1 MCSDLRFAGGAR
13 VSDPRATALSPEA
26 EPGRKGLW
34 LGILAYRLV
43 SFAWMSIQALA
54 WQDNFRNG
62 WLAWA
67 AVGLTGV
74 WVLVLAATRWWERP
88 AARLIDLASAAAL
101 IVLSGLV
108 VAERQVVGSDM
119 PFFATGYPVSA
130 AMTIGAASGVGPGL
144 LAGLVLSVAL
154 ALSRVANGTPLTGL
168 HPGEWLSLG
177 NGAFYYIAAG
187 GAVGV
192 VSRVLERS
200 AAELRRAN
208 EEAVRQRE
216 RVARL
221 AEHEA
226 MGREIH
232 DSVLQAIAL
241 VNKRGKE
248 LAAQQMV
255 EGREVGEL
263 AEMAAEQATALRA
276 LIQGEPREAPPGMV
290 PLRTVLQAA
299 VYGVAG
305 VPVTITTVGQI
316 WFPPESA
323 EGLSAAVRQALENVA
338 QHAHASR
345 ATVFA
350 EEEDESVVVAVRDD
364 GVGFDYDEVLLRRE
378 GKMGMLKSMKG
389 RIEELGGTVRISSA
403 PGRGAEVEF
412 RVPLRRRQHEH

>member
-1 MCSDLRFAGGAR
+1 MCSDLRFPGGAR
-13 VSDPRATALSPEA
+13 VSDPRATAHSPED
-26 EPGRKGLW
+26 EPGGEGLW

-43 SFAWMSIQALA
+43 SFAWLSIQALA
-54 WQDNFRNG
+54 WRDNLRNG
-62 WLAWA
+62 WLAWGA
-67 AVGLTGV
+67 ISLTGI
-74 WVLVLAATRWWERP
+74 WVVVLAAKRRWERP
-88 AARLIDLASAAAL
+88 AARAFDLASAAAL

-108 VAERQVVGSDM
+108 VGEGQVVGSDI

-130 AMTIGAASGVGPGL
+130 AMMIGAASGVGLGL

-154 ALSRVANGTPLTGL
+154 ALSRVANGTSLVDL
-168 HPGEWLSLG
+168 SPGEWLSLG

-192 VSRVLERS
+192 VSRVLGRS
-200 AAELRRAN
+200 AAELRKAN
-208 EEAVRQRE
+208 EEAARQRE

-232 DSVLQAIAL
+232 DSVLQALAL
-241 VNKRGKE
+241 VTKRGKE
-248 LAAQQMV
+248 LAAQQEV
-255 EGREVGEL
+255 EGSEVGEL

-276 LIQGEPREAPPGMV
+276 LIQGEPREAPPDMV

-299 VYGVAG
+299 VYGVTG

-316 WFPPESA
+316 WFPPEGA

-338 QHAHASR
+338 QHAQASR

-350 EEEDESVVVAVRDD
+350 EEADGSVVVAVRDD
-364 GVGFDYDEVLLRRE
+364 GVGFDYDEGRLRRE
-378 GKMGMLKSMKG
+378 GKIGMLKSMKG
-389 RIEELGGTVRISSA
+389 RIEDLRDGADHVV
-403 PGRGAEVEF
+403 PG
-412 RVPLRRRQHEH
+412 

>member
-1 MCSDLRFAGGAR
+1 M
-13 VSDPRATALSPEA
+13 TALSPEA

-34 LGILAYRLV
+34 LGVLAYRLV

-54 WQDNFRNG
+54 WKDKFRNG
-62 WLAWA
+62 WLAWVA
-67 AVGLTGV
+67 LSLTGV
-74 WVLVLAATRWWERP
+74 WVLVQAMTQWWERP
-88 AARLIDLASAAAL
+88 VARLVDLALAAAL
-101 IVLSGLV
+101 IVVSGLIV
-108 VAERQVVGSDM
+108 GEGQVVGSDI

-130 AMTIGAASGVGPGL
+130 ALTIGVASGVGPGL
-144 LAGLVLSVAL
+144 LAGLVLSLAL
-154 ALSRVANGTPLTGL
+154 ALSRVANGTSLAGL
-168 HPGEWLSLG
+168 NTGEWLSLG
-177 NGAFYYIAAG
+177 NGAFYYIASG

-192 VSRVLERS
+192 VSRVLGRS

-208 EEAVRQRE
+208 EEAARQRE

-232 DSVLQAIAL
+232 DSVLQALAL
-241 VNKRGKE
+241 ITKRGNE

-255 EGREVGEL
+255 EGSEVGEL
-263 AEMAAEQATALRA
+263 AVMSADQATALRD
-276 LIQGEPREAPPGMV
+276 LIQGEPREPPPDMV

-299 VYGVAG
+299 VYGVTG

-316 WFPPESA
+316 WFPPEGA
-323 EGLSAAVRQALENVA
+323 ESMSAAVRQALENVA

-345 ATVFA
+345 AAVFA
-350 EEEDESVVVAVRDD
+350 EEEDGSVVVAVRDD
-364 GVGFDYDEVLLRRE
+364 GVGFDYDEVLLRQE

-389 RIEELGGTVRISSA
+389 RIEELGGTVRITSS

-412 RVPLRRRQHEH
+412 RVPVRRRQHEH

>member
-1 MCSDLRFAGGAR
+1 

-54 WQDNFRNG
+54 WRDNLRNG
-62 WLAWA
+62 WLAWGA
-67 AVGLTGV
+67 IGLTGV
-74 WVLVLAATRWWERP
+74 WVLVLAAKRGWERP
-88 AARLIDLASAAAL
+88 ATRAFDLASAAAL

-108 VAERQVVGSDM
+108 VGEGQVVGSDI

-144 LAGLVLSVAL
+144 LAGLGLSVAL
-154 ALSRVANGTPLTGL
+154 ALSRVANGTSLVDL
-168 HPGEWLSLG
+168 KPGEWLSLG
-177 NGAFYYIAAG
+177 NGAFYYLAAG

-192 VSRVLERS
+192 VSRVLGRS
-200 AAELRRAN
+200 AAELRKAN
-208 EEAVRQRE
+208 EDAARQRE
-216 RVARL
+216 HVARL

-226 MGREIH
+226 LGREIH
-232 DSVLQAIAL
+232 DSVLQALAL
-241 VNKRGKE
+241 VSKRGKE
-248 LAAQQMV
+248 LGARQTVQ
-255 EGREVGEL
+255 GSEVGEL
-263 AEMAAEQATALRA
+263 AEMAAEQARALRA
-276 LIQGEPREAPPGMV
+276 LIQSEPREAAPDMV

-299 VYGVAG
+299 VYGVSG

-316 WFPPESA
+316 LFPPEGV

-338 QHAHASR
+338 QHAQASR

-350 EEEDESVVVAVRDD
+350 EEEDGSVVVAVRDD
-364 GVGFDYDEVLLRRE
+364 GVGFDYDEERLRRE

-412 RVPLRRRQHEH
+412 RVPIRRRQHES